1 MQRKVRLLTVEQTDL
16 SRLYVEYKP
25 LLFSLAYKMTGS
37 VADAEDV
44 VQDVFIKLNGYEV
57 KHNRNIK
64 AFLCKMVTNR
74 CLDLLKSSRNK
85 RELYVGTWLPEPIAF
100 IDKDPL
106 QEMMVKSEVSYALL
120 VLFEQLNPIERA
132 IFILREVLQ
141 YDYETIAEIVQK
153 KEDNCRKILSRLKK
167 SLPELEKQMAAEQ
180 GKTDHEQVISSFIR
194 AIQQGNIT
202 QLMEVLQE
210 DVVYYADGG
219 GKVTAALKPIYGDT
233 RVRQLLIALA
243 TKFLTNREEYS
254 IMQIEV
260 NGSTGIVIMHEKK
273 VIVVMSFE
281 FEGNKIKSIF
291 SILNPDKLNSIHTSR

>member
-1 MQRKVRLLTVEQTDL
+1 MEQTDL
-16 SRLYVEYKP
+16 NRLYVEYKP

-74 CLDLLKSSRNK
+74 CLDLLKLSRNK

-132 IFILREVLQ
+132 IFIFREVLQ
-141 YDYETIAEIVQK
+141 YE
-153 KEDNCRKILSRLKK
+153 
-167 SLPELEKQMAAEQ
+167 
-180 GKTDHEQVISSFIR
+180 
-194 AIQQGNIT
+194 
-202 QLMEVLQE
+202 
-210 DVVYYADGG
+210 
-219 GKVTAALKPIYGDT
+219 
-233 RVRQLLIALA
+233 
-243 TKFLTNREEYS
+243 
-254 IMQIEV
+254 
-260 NGSTGIVIMHEKK
+260 
-273 VIVVMSFE
+273 
-281 FEGNKIKSIF
+281 
-291 SILNPDKLNSIHTSR
+291 

>member
-1 MQRKVRLLTVEQTDL
+1 MEQTDL

-57 KHNRNIK
+57 KHNRNFK

-120 VLFEQLNPIERA
+120 VLFEQLNPVERA
-132 IFILREVLQ
+132 IFILREVLE

-167 SLPELEKQMAAEQ
+167 SLPELEKQMAVEQ
-180 GKTDHEQVISSFIR
+180 GKTDHEQVISSFIS

-281 FEGNKIKSIF
+281 FEENKIKSIF
-291 SILNPDKLNSIHTSR
+291 SILNPDKLSSIHTQGGK